1 MLEDKIP
8 VQIFGQSYEIL
19 GSASET
25 LYYSSLARFV
35 EDKMKEI
42 LQHTNVV
49 STQKVA
55 VLAALNIADELFRD
69 RENKTLGGKTVDRKV
84 EELLKKLEA
93 AVREPGS
100 PSPMSSPQ
108 HQPLKT
114 RQPAVHHEHM
124 VPQELEL
131 I

>member
-8 VQIFGQSYEIL
+8 VQIFGQTYEIL
-19 GSASET
+19 GNPAET
-25 LYYSSLARFV
+25 LYYNSLARFV

-42 LQHTNVV
+42 MNHTNVV

-55 VLAALNIADELFRD
+55 VLAALNVADELVRE
-69 RENKTLGGKTVDRKV
+69 RENKSLGGKSMEKKVDDLV
-84 EELLKKLEA
+84 KKLDG
-93 AVREPGS
+93 VIRGS
-100 PSPMSSPQ
+100 GGAKPSHPSKPQ
-108 HQPLKT
+108 AIQSA
-114 RQPAVHHEHM
+114 QA